1 MGVIVVDTSVLID
14 NLRAD
19 PDAVVALDRA
29 RDDRN
34 QVVASVITKAELL
47 AGMRLCEPRTTY
59 ALDVIDW
66 VAVSEEIADLGA
78 RWHAGT
84 ARRTRASACRT
95 TSSPPPPSTWARAV
109 DPQPAPL
116 PDVPGPAAALLMAA
130 VTVVGAGV
138 SGLTTALRLAEA
150 GHDVTVV
157 ARDRPADTTSAVAA
171 AVVPLPGAALR
182 PGAGVVGDRL
192 HGLRPPGGRPPRVR
206 RPPALGHGAA
216 APGARRRVVGT
227 GRARPGRHPHVPPG
241 YTAGWRFR
249 ALVVDMGRY
258 LPWLAA
264 EAAAAGVTLVPEA
277 VEVRDPGRAGR
288 ARGRLR
294 RPRRPGPGPR
304 SHRHPVRGQVVVTDP
319 VGVEEWVSDD
329 LDERTLTYVI
339 PRIDDV
345 VVGGTAEEGAWGT
358 EPDPAVADAILA
370 RAAALVPALAGA
382 TVRAHKVGLRLS
394 RPSVRLEAERR
405 GRQTIVHNYGHGG
418 AGVTLSWP
426 CADEVVALVSGP

>member
-1 MGVIVVDTSVLID
+1 
-14 NLRAD
+14 
-19 PDAVVALDRA
+19 
-29 RDDRN
+29 
-34 QVVASVITKAELL
+34 
-47 AGMRLCEPRTTY
+47 
-59 ALDVIDW
+59 
-66 VAVSEEIADLGA
+66 
-78 RWHAGT
+78 
-84 ARRTRASACRT
+84 
-95 TSSPPPPSTWARAV
+95 
-109 DPQPAPL
+109 
-116 PDVPGPAAALLMAA
+116 MAA

-171 AVVPLPGAALR
+171 ALWFPYRVLPYDRVLAWSATGYTAFARLAADRPESGVRLR
-182 PGAGVVGDRL
+182 WGTELLRREPGDEWWAPAV
-192 HGLRPPGGRPPRVR
+192 
-206 RPPALGHGAA
+206 PALAVT
-216 APGARRRVVGT
+216 RD
-227 GRARPGRHPHVPPG
+227 VPPG

-249 ALVVDMGRY
+249 APVVDMGRY

-277 VEVRDPGRAGR
+277 VEVRDLAGLGALVVDCAGLG
-288 ARGRLR
+288 ARDLV
-294 RPRRPGPGPR
+294 PDPTVT
-304 SHRHPVRGQVVVTDP
+304 PVRGQVVVTDP

-382 TVRAHKVGLRLS
+382 TVRAHKVGLRPS